1 MPVTKQYLRYE
12 ESSAFGVVCSR
23 KAGALLFDG
32 HLLDKNRKGRRLALA
47 PALDHVII
55 WDLKTSEKVEV
66 LKGDSHEVT
75 SLCLSPSSPL
85 VAIGYDDGN
94 IKIFNMETARDT
106 SVTFSGHSSSVIS
119 LSFDGSGTRLVSG
132 GKDTDVI
139 IWDVINECGL
149 YRLKGH
155 KGPVTWS
162 SFMKDNN
169 VLITSSKDT
178 MVKFWD
184 LDTQHCFETL
194 TESTSEVWGCVLLPS
209 QSKLVTLS
217 SDSELR
223 VYELSPAPSHPLN
236 VSLVGSIKRQL
247 STRPLGIRIDGR
259 GSLMVVMSGD
269 HLIEVY
275 GIRNEEEI
283 DKRRRKRIKKSK
295 KKAAEAGLEWVE
307 SDTPTYV
314 VEDQFHLLYNFNS
327 SHRMKSCDIVQ
338 VSDNNYQLLLSLHEN
353 MLQIHSLSLSP
364 SPSSCL
370 HHSLTAPGHRSDIR
384 SLCLSSDG
392 SLLSSGSNDVIKI
405 WRLRDQSMATCIHT
419 LTDCGYVV
427 SLCVVPG
434 DRHLLA
440 GTKSG
445 DVHLYEISSGI
456 LLETFKAHSGSVW
469 SVGVSPGRR
478 GFTTC
483 SADHDVKFWEF
494 ELITDEDRPGR

>member
-327 SHRMKSCDIVQ
+327 SHRMKS
-338 VSDNNYQLLLSLHEN
+338 
-353 MLQIHSLSLSP
+353 
-364 SPSSCL
+364 
-370 HHSLTAPGHRSDIR
+370 
-384 SLCLSSDG
+384 LCLSSDG